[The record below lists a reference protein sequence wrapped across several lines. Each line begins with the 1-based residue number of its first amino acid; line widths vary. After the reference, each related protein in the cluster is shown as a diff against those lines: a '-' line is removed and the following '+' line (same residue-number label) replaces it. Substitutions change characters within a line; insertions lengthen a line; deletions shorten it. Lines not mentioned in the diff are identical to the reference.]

1 MADRPRNDD
10 WWLASDGR
18 WYPPELHP
26 GRADDDAPEPSES
39 PTTGGSTRVS
49 TRLTYAVTIALMLTS
64 SLFIVTAFYGFRVAG
79 ELRDGGSPL
88 STVIEGATSAEIAFS
103 GWFALAVIAFLAAG
117 VLTIAWTVNASR
129 AFDARGASG
138 RRWRGGWTVGSWLI
152 PLANFVL
159 PKLLF
164 NELERISRTPSNGE
178 PVAERW
184 RSRPRSTLGD
194 LWWGLWLGGIVTNQ
208 ASTVLSGGLGVI
220 DGTGDLTDDQLA
232 TGLSLSALA
241 FLLIAGAGIALLF
254 VIRRIAVDAA
264 LSESVSLPGDLT

>member
-26 GRADDDAPEPSES
+26 GRADDDTPAPVS
-39 PTTGGSTRVS
+39 PPAEGTTDIS

-64 SLFIVTAFYGFRVAG
+64 SLFIVTAFYAFRVAG
-79 ELRDGGSPL
+79 ELRDGGAPL
-88 STVIEGATSAEIAFS
+88 STVVEGATSSEIAFS
-103 GWFALAVIAFLAAG
+103 GWFGLAILSFLGAG

-129 AFDARGASG
+129 AFDARGATG
-138 RRWRGGWTVGSWLI
+138 RRWRGGWTVGGWLI
-152 PLANFVL
+152 PLANFVI

-164 NELERISRTPSNGE
+164 NEFERMSRTPSNRE
-178 PVAERW
+178 PLADRW
-184 RSRPRSTLGD
+184 RSGLRSTLGD

-208 ASTVLSGGLGVI
+208 AATVLSGGLGAI
-220 DGTGDLTDDQLA
+220 DGTGDLTDDQIA
-232 TGLSLSALA
+232 TGLSLSGLAL
-241 FLLIAGAGIALLF
+241 LLIAAAGIAFLF

-264 LSESVSLPGDLT
+264 LSDSMSLPGDLS